1 MYQVIESGLVVAE
14 FPCEG
19 SAIKYVAENYTHE
32 EEYSKGVEIE
42 FKEGSLLERA
52 NVAS

>member
-14 FPCEG
+14 RPCEG
-19 SAIKYVAENYTHE
+19 SAMKYIAENYTHE
-32 EEYSKGVEIE
+32 EEYSKSVEIE
-42 FKEGSLLERA
+42 FKEGSLLERV